1 MDKGVLKFV
10 ADVLYVK
17 EIISLPEYEAV
28 MEACTLECLDVIID
42 RMLRDD
48 FNNYQSARVERK
60 VY

>member
-17 EIISLPEYEAV
+17 EIISLPEYEAI
-28 MEACTLECLDVIID
+28 MEACTLQCLDDIVEK
-42 RMLRDD
+42 MLSEG
-48 FNNYQSARVERK
+48 FNNYQSARIERK

>member
-1 MDKGVLKFV
+1 MDKGVLKFL

-17 EIISLPEYEAV
+17 EIISLPEYEAI
-28 MEACTLECLDVIID
+28 MEACTLQCLDNIIET
-42 RMLRDD
+42 MLREG

>member
-17 EIISLPEYEAV
+17 EIISLPEYEAI
-28 MEACTLECLDVIID
+28 MEACTLQCLDNIIEK
-42 RMLRDD
+42 MLSEG